1 MVELFCNL
9 YNLKEV
15 LHMADAKNKDKI
27 EREKCIS
34 EINTFTL
41 ISKCKTEQKP
51 KPSPNPFK
59 EDKKEN
65 KR

>member
-1 MVELFCNL
+1 
-9 YNLKEV
+9 
-15 LHMADAKNKDKI
+15 MADVKNKDKI
-27 EREKCIS
+27 ERKKCIS